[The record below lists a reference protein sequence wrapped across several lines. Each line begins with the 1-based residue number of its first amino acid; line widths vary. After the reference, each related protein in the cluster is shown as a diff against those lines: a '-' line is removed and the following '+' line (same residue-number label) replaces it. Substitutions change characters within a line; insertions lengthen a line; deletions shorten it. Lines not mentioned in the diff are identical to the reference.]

1 MPDETENQT
10 LRLIREIRDET
21 RQFREEVRQSFA
33 EVNRRLAEMDQCLA
47 EMILRIDGVTHIMTP
62 LAGHI
67 NRHEEGI
74 AKREEDSS

>member
-1 MPDETENQT
+1 MPNETENQT

-21 RQFREEVRQSFA
+21 RQIREEVRQGFA
-33 EVNRRLAEMDQCLA
+33 EVNRRLADLDQRLA
-47 EMILRIDGVTHIMTP
+47 EMIMRIDGVTRIMTP

-67 NRHEEGI
+67 NRHEERI